1 MKLVIIIVSVVLLLA
16 GGGAAFFFLQGQD
29 ADAPEDQ
36 KIAETRERSKAS
48 ADPVYLDVKNLV
60 IPIIRNREI
69 QKYVLF
75 RITLEMH
82 DENTKDEVRLAFPRL
97 KDAFIKD
104 LFDYYAYRT
113 PGADGINVNAVR
125 RRLKRASDRT
135 VGKDKVKNV
144 LIQGAFERAA
154 QSN

>member
-1 MKLVIIIVSVVLLLA
+1 MKLVIIIVLVVVLLA
-16 GGGAAFFFLQGQD
+16 GGGAAFFYLQGQE
-29 ADAPEDQ
+29 AETPEDQ
-36 KIAETRERSKAS
+36 KTAETETQVKVS
-48 ADPVYLDVKNLV
+48 ADPIYLDVKNLV

-75 RITLEMH
+75 RITLEMR
-82 DENTKDEVRLAFPRL
+82 DENTKDEVRAVFPRL

-104 LFDYYAYRT
+104 LFDYYAYRS
-113 PGADGINVNAVR
+113 PGAGGINVNAVR
-125 RRLKRASDRT
+125 RRLKRASDKT
-135 VGKDKVKNV
+135 VGKGKVKNV

>member
-29 ADAPEDQ
+29 SEAPESQ
-36 KIAETRERSKAS
+36 QTAETGEQPKVS
-48 ADPVYLDVKNLV
+48 ADPVYMDVKNLV

-82 DENTKDEVRLAFPRL
+82 DENTKDQVRLVFPRL

-113 PGADGINVNAVR
+113 PGAGGINVNAVR

-135 VGKDKVKNV
+135 VGKGKVKNV

>member
-16 GGGAAFFFLQGQD
+16 GGGAAFFFLHGQD
-29 ADAPEDQ
+29 SEAPESQ
-36 KIAETRERSKAS
+36 QTAETGEQPKVS
-48 ADPVYLDVKNLV
+48 ADPVYMDVKNLV

-82 DENTKDEVRLAFPRL
+82 DENTKDQVRLVFPRL

-113 PGADGINVNAVR
+113 PGAGGINVNAVR

-135 VGKDKVKNV
+135 VGKGKVKNV

>member
-29 ADAPEDQ
+29 PDAPGSQ
-36 KIAETRERSKAS
+36 KTAETGEQSNAS

-82 DENTKDEVRLAFPRL
+82 DKNTKDEVRLVFPRL

-113 PGADGINVNAVR
+113 PGAGGINVNAVR

-135 VGKDKVKNV
+135 VGKGKVKNV

>member
-1 MKLVIIIVSVVLLLA
+1 MKLVIIIVMVVLLLA
-16 GGGAAFFFLQGQD
+16 GGGAAFFFLQGQEGET
-29 ADAPEDQ
+29 PEEQ
-36 KIAETRERSKAS
+36 KTAEAAAQATIS

-82 DENTKDEVRLAFPRL
+82 DENTKDEVRSVFPRL

-104 LFDYYAYRT
+104 LFDYYAYRS
-113 PGADGINVNAVR
+113 PGAGGINVNAVR

-135 VGKDKVKNV
+135 VGKNKVKNV

>member
-1 MKLVIIIVSVVLLLA
+1 MKLVIIIVLVVLLLA
-16 GGGAAFFFLQGQD
+16 GGGAAFFFLQGED
-29 ADAPEDQ
+29 AETPEDQ
-36 KIAETRERSKAS
+36 KTAELEAS
-48 ADPVYLDVKNLV
+48 AKVTADPVYLDVKNLV

-82 DENTKDEVRLAFPRL
+82 DENTKDEVRLVFPRL

-104 LFDYYAYRT
+104 LFDYYAYRS
-113 PGADGINVNAVR
+113 PGSGGINVKAVR

-135 VGKDKVKNV
+135 VGKGKVKNV